1 MPIYALS
8 EVSEAGAILS
18 TFERDLCNAGG
29 KGYRDDARGE
39 FEVTSEHR

>member
-8 EVSEAGAILS
+8 EVSKVGATLS

-29 KGYRDDARGE
+29 KVIPDDVQGE
-39 FEVTSEHR
+39 FEVT